1 MKNTKTASIFIIVSL
16 SIMLFSGCSS
26 MKSTTKKT
34 TMTPKTAVNNTVKV
48 ITEDMQMLYSDS
60 LKALVTAKTIT
71 QTQSNKVMEEVTKN
85 VSEVKGNINRLSKLV
100 KDKVITQLQAN
111 KINEKIEKG
120 MKNIKSQHK

>member
-1 MKNTKTASIFIIVSL
+1 
-16 SIMLFSGCSS
+16 